1 MGKIG
6 DLFVRLGL
14 KHDGFKKGMQ
24 EAKKETQ
31 SFGTSLGKMKA
42 GALAVWAAI
51 GAGVTTFVKD
61 FITGTNKMSDAWDAS
76 MSAMRASYHSVIADM
91 SNYKPDTSSL
101 RAFFKGEWEWIRK
114 TLGNAQEAGDAAREM
129 TKAFDAEFE
138 LTNSIK
144 LQRQAIAQELN
155 ELYIKMRDTSLNA
168 ADRKAAAERYKAL
181 LQPIA
186 DAEVAVY
193 GNMLQKA
200 VEAWQAGNELDREY
214 SVNELTEF
222 FTKIGTEY
230 EKMQQKFPDLMR
242 VYEQRKGDAQNIII
256 FDTISKLQTAANQMS
271 EIDRILSRSM
281 NSINGKLGFEGYK
294 GDPSHG
300 IYMELSRQMAND
312 YRNMNESFD
321 IEALDEIDLSD
332 IDKEMTAF
340 LSSWQAEVNEIV
352 SLNQMLED
360 SFVSAFS
367 NGMQAFTDM
376 LFNIEG
382 ADASQIMAAVLQP
395 MAQTATQLGEMLI
408 AEGVAISAFKES
420 LKSLNPYVAI
430 AAGVALVAVGAAL
443 SSGIKALGN
452 SGGGATTAST
462 GAAGTS
468 TPTGLE
474 TYESEITVK
483 VVGEIAGD
491 KIVLAGEKT
500 LNKWSR

>member
-14 KHDGFKKGMQ
+14 KSDGFKRGMDD
-24 EAKKETQ
+24 ARKETRN
-31 SFGTSLGKMKA
+31 FGQSLGKMKA

-61 FITGTNKMSDAWDAS
+61 FIAGTNKVGDAWAVTMSS
-76 MSAMRASYHSVIADM
+76 MKASYHSVIADM

-114 TLGNAQEAGDAAREM
+114 TFGNAQDAGQAAAEM
-129 TKAFDAEFE
+129 TRAFDAEFE
-138 LTNSIK
+138 LVNSVR
-144 LQRQAIAQELN
+144 LQRQAITQELN
-155 ELYIKMRDTSLNA
+155 ELYIRMRDTTLDA
-168 ADRKAAAERYKAL
+168 ADRKAAGERYKAL

-193 GNMLQKA
+193 GNMLKKA
-200 VEAWQAGNELDREY
+200 VAAWQAGNELDREY
-214 SVNELTEF
+214 SVEELTEF
-222 FTKIGTEY
+222 FSRIGTEY

-242 VYEQRKGDAQNIII
+242 VYETRKGDAQNQII
-256 FDTISKLQTAANQMS
+256 FDTISKLQQAANQMS

-281 NSINGKLGFEGYK
+281 NAIKGKLGFEGYK

-300 IYMELSRQMAND
+300 IYMELGRQMAND

-321 IEALDEIDLSD
+321 MEALDEIDMAD
-332 IDKEMTAF
+332 VENDMAAF
-340 LSSWQAEVNEIV
+340 LSAWQSEVDQIV
-352 SLNQMLED
+352 GLNQMLED

-395 MAQTATQLGEMLI
+395 IAQTSTQLGEMLI

-443 SSGIKALGN
+443 TSGIKALGN
-452 SGGGATTAST
+452 SGGGMTAATT
-462 GAAGTS
+462 GAAGAS
-468 TPTGLE
+468 TPSGLE

-483 VVGEIAGD
+483 VVGEISGD
-491 KIVLAGEKT
+491 SIVLAGERT
-500 LNKWSR
+500 LNKWNR